1 LWNEIDILK
10 LLPSVQA
17 PTLVLHCRHNDV
29 SPLNEGRRMASAIAN
44 ARRVSLESANHI
56 PMPGE
61 PAWGTFVDS
70 IEAFLIS

>member
-1 LWNEIDILK
+1 LRNEIDILK
-10 LLPSVQA
+10 LLLSVQA
-17 PTLVLHCRHNDV
+17 PTLVLNCRHNDV
-29 SPLNEGRRMASAIAN
+29 SPFNEGRRMASAIPN

-56 PMPGE
+56 PMPGG